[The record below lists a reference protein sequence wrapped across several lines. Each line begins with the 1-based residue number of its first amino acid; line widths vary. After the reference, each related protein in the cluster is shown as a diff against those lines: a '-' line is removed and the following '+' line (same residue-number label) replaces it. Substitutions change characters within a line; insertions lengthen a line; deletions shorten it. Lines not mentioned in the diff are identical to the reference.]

1 MQLTPGTRAFVTG
14 ASRGIGRALAGALA
28 ARGVTLGLAARSTDE
43 LAALAAELPGEHHV
57 LECDVAD
64 AASTQ
69 AAIDGFAQRAGGLEL
84 LVANAGITHY
94 GPFRDQPLDKALQM
108 SQVNWH
114 GTLHT
119 VHFGL
124 PHLLERAPRPHRRRL
139 QRRRAALVPAGRG
152 LRRDEGRPAHVRR
165 GAAPRAR
172 RHRRLADD
180 RLPGRDRH
188 LPARPREGPHAG
200 VVPRRPAGGA
210 GRGAGR
216 EDRRRDRE
224 RRARRL
230 LPAARARARHRPRRS
245 ARRPATPSCAAC
257 AATARR
263 RGAAD
268 AQPGVRWRGGSVRSR
283 RASSASPS
291 RASPRNSR
299 EAGDSGALARETKA
313 NVV

>member
-1 MQLTPGTRAFVTG
+1 MQVAPGTRAFVTG

-43 LAALAAELPGEHHV
+43 LAALAADLPGEHHV

-124 PHLLERAPRPHRRRL
+124 PHLLNADRGHIVVVSSGA
-139 QRRRAALVPAGRG
+139 G
-152 LRRDEGRPAHVRR
+152 LRSFPQAAVY
-165 GAAPRAR
+165 GATKAAQRMFAEAL
-172 RHRRLADD
+172 RHELADTGVSLTTVYPGEIATSLHDHEKD
-180 RLPGRDRH
+180 RM
-188 LPARPREGPHAG
+188 PAL
-200 VVPRRPAGGA
+200 VPRRPPGGA

-216 EDRRRDRE
+216 EGHRGDRE

-230 LPAARARARHRPRRS
+230 PPAARARARHRPR
-245 ARRPATPSCAAC
+245 
-257 AATARR
+257 
-263 RGAAD
+263 
-268 AQPGVRWRGGSVRSR
+268 
-283 RASSASPS
+283 
-291 RASPRNSR
+291 ASPR
-299 EAGDSGALARETKA
+299 AGDALLRRLRGDSAAPRRD
-313 NVV
+313 